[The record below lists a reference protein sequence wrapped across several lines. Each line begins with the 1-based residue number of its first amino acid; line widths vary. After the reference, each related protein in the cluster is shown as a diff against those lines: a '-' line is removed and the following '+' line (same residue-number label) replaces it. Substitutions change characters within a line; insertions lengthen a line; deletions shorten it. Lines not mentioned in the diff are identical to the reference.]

1 MFAEIETNAA
11 EKLPFVLMTLRNSSA
26 QPPVDRP
33 HGLSQHQILWV
44 TKGTCTY
51 RVDGKTFVLSEGEGI
66 YMRPHVPHRYEG
78 TDLSTAWCTFAVTD
92 AMLDFLGVGDYLH
105 FQAPASLNRDTEELL
120 RLSLGDSTV
129 LDRST
134 AGYTFVIDFFSAIL
148 GKEESFSSQVKRI
161 LTKCYAEPLTL
172 TDIAEEVRTDKYTL
186 CRLYKQEAGIT
197 VMGELMRIRVEKAK
211 QFLKYNT
218 ASVGEIGN
226 LCGFESPSYFGKCF
240 RRQVGCSPTEYRK
253 RHI

>member
-11 EKLPFVLMTLRNSSA
+11 QKLPFVLMTLRNSGA

-33 HGLSQHQILWV
+33 RGLNHHQILWV
-44 TKGTCTY
+44 TKGICTY

-78 TDLSTAWCTFAVTD
+78 TDLSTAWCTFAVAD
-92 AMLDFLGVGDYLH
+92 AVLDFLGVGDYLH
-105 FQAPASLNRDTEELL
+105 FQAPASLNRDTEDLL

-129 LDRST
+129 LDRSA
-134 AGYTFVIDFFSAIL
+134 AGYRYVTDFFTKVL
-148 GKEESFSSQVKRI
+148 EKEESFSSRVARI
-161 LTKCYAEPLTL
+161 LERRYSEPLTL
-172 TDIAEEVRTDKYTL
+172 TDIADEMRTDKYTL

-197 VMGELMRIRVEKAK
+197 VMEELMRIRIEKAK
-211 QFLKYNT
+211 LFLTYNT
-218 ASVGEIGN
+218 VSVGEIGN

-240 RRQVGCSPTEYRK
+240 RQSVGCTPVEYR
-253 RHI
+253 RMHT